1 MSGTKEKIK
10 LEKKRFQSRMVLAYI
25 SMFSIIIF
33 TVLLWF
39 FVPTDRLEIVTD
51 MSFYLYFALSGII
64 GAAMGLKTIEKTKWS
79 KE

>member
-1 MSGTKEKIK
+1 MENEK

-25 SMFSIIIF
+25 SMFSMIAF

-39 FVPTDRLEIVTD
+39 FVPIEKLEIISD
-51 MSFYLYFALSGII
+51 ISFYLYFSLSGII